1 MHFEE
6 TKYSCCCFC
15 FSMPLPT
22 IKDDAESSLHMT
34 CNFTEL
40 ALTESGL
47 SDVQLLK
54 KQHCSC
60 YAACHICTMQDQ
72 FTLIFHRLPPLSKI
86 KNDALSSLHTTCN
99 LPELAFFE
107 SSLHCHAAV
116 ENTALQL
123 HNRKAN
129 FQQHQASLNIP
140 TRGFPTLFQ

>member
-54 KQHCSC
+54 TQHCSC
-60 YAACHICTMQDQ
+60 YAACHICIMQDQ
-72 FTLIFHRLPPLSKI
+72 FKLIFDRLPLATPFQRSKMMRCRLCTRPVTYQSWLSLRAVFIANQLLK
-86 KNDALSSLHTTCN
+86 TR
-99 LPELAFFE
+99 
-107 SSLHCHAAV
+107 HCSCIIA
-116 ENTALQL
+116 
-123 HNRKAN
+123 K
-129 FQQHQASLNIP
+129 P
-140 TRGFPTLFQ
+140 TSNSTRHL